1 MTPTLLGRWEN
12 RLLLMGLVGAV
23 ISLLFGLFYHDLKT
37 PFIVLGYVIV
47 FGFGWDALYQGL
59 LSFRWDHDWPTV
71 FQVLAGILEGAF
83 VWILAHYVGLP
94 GVDPAFRFAQ
104 FLPHYTMI
112 WLCVFIISQGP
123 IRVLLPRWRYRGGE
137 WF

>member
-1 MTPTLLGRWEN
+1 MIL
-12 RLLLMGLVGAV
+12 
-23 ISLLFGLFYHDLKT
+23 
-37 PFIVLGYVIV
+37 
-47 FGFGWDALYQGL
+47 FGFGWDTLYQGL
-59 LSFRWDHDWPTV
+59 LAFRWDHDWPTS

-94 GVDPAFRFAQ
+94 GVDPAFRFIQ
-104 FLPHYTMI
+104 FLPHYSAI

-123 IRVLLPRWRYRGGE
+123 IRVVLPRWRYRGGE

>member
-12 RLLLMGLVGAV
+12 RLFLMGSVGSV
-23 ISLLFGLFYHDLKT
+23 ISLLFTFLFQDFKT
-37 PFIVLGYVIV
+37 PFIALGYIIL
-47 FGFGWDALYQGL
+47 FGFGWDALYQAL
-59 LSFRWDHDWPTV
+59 LAFRWDHDWPTI

-83 VWILAHYVGLP
+83 VWLLIHYVGLP
-94 GVDPAFRFAQ
+94 GINRAFPLARFVAD
-104 FLPHYTMI
+104 YGAI

-123 IRVLLPRWRYRGGE
+123 IRLFLPRWRYRGGE

>member
-12 RLLLMGLVGAV
+12 RLFLMGLVGAV
-23 ISLLFGLFYHDLKT
+23 ISLLFGLLYHDLKT
-37 PFIVLGYVIV
+37 PFIVLGYVIL

-59 LSFRWDHDWPTV
+59 LSFRWDHDWPTI
-71 FQVLAGILEGAF
+71 FQVLAGIFEGAF
-83 VWILAHYVGLP
+83 IWILVHYVGLP
-94 GVDPAFRFAQ
+94 GVDRAFRFVQ
-104 FLPHYTMI
+104 FLPHYSTI

-123 IRVLLPRWRYRGGE
+123 IRLFLPRWRYRGGE